1 MVISL
6 HIPVWADD
14 FISVHSKARIIQYAF
29 RIVAE
34 GVPFFVTMNGFLML
48 QKSVFDLKK
57 HINKCIKLVE
67 LLFVWAFIIIICS
80 TFILGTIGELTIKE
94 FLKYTFETGI
104 NATYTGVLWFLQNLL
119 AVYFIF
125 PILWKIYH
133 DDTKLFCYF
142 FVIITIFIPGISLLG
157 LIRDSMICFAG
168 NYDLDMVIKFLNR
181 FNPIGNGWFV
191 YYFCLGG
198 LIGKYTETIRKRRN
212 EFIILGFI
220 SWLVAFVY
228 GYYMSMKQGILYN
241 HAFNYSS
248 IFMVLFIIGI
258 FALTLNFD
266 AKKNIFTKISSK
278 IGRNTFGMYVVHV
291 IIIRLITKYYN
302 IQNLRSRL
310 AVYIIVVVVSYFFT
324 ELLSK
329 NKYLRKIVMTS

>member
-1 MVISL
+1 M
-6 HIPVWADD
+6 
-14 FISVHSKARIIQYAF
+14 
-29 RIVAE
+29 
-34 GVPFFVTMNGFLML
+34 
-48 QKSVFDLKK
+48 
-57 HINKCIKLVE
+57 
-67 LLFVWAFIIIICS
+67 
-80 TFILGTIGELTIKE
+80 
-94 FLKYTFETGI
+94 
-104 NATYTGVLWFLQNLL
+104 
-119 AVYFIF
+119 
-125 PILWKIYH
+125 
-133 DDTKLFCYF
+133 
-142 FVIITIFIPGISLLG
+142 
-157 LIRDSMICFAG
+157 
-168 NYDLDMVIKFLNR
+168 IKFLNR

-198 LIGKYTETIRKRRN
+198 LIGKYTETIKKRRN

-220 SWLVAFVY
+220 SWLGAFFY
-228 GYYMSMKQGILYN
+228 GYCMSMKQGILYN

-302 IQNLRSRL
+302 IRNVRSRL
-310 AVYIIVVVVSYFFT
+310 AVYIIVVAVSYFFT